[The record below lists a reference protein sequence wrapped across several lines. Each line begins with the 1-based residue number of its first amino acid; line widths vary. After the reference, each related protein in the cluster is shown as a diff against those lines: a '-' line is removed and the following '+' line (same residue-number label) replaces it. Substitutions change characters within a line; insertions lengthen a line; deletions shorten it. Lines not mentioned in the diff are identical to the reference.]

1 LTASANEIG
10 WVRKLLVTE
19 AAETNEPGKPVAA
32 QQKNQNTSIKL
43 IRWRILV
50 RCFGFCIR
58 RAHKHKY
65 ASGASF
71 AGPGQFRVQ
80 HFKPRLILLLI
91 IQLAHASAATL
102 PNALRFLPELY

>member
-1 LTASANEIG
+1 MTTPCEASRSFCARRMFGFWVSARLTASANEMG
-10 WVRKLLVTE
+10 WVMKLLVTD
-19 AAETNEPGKPVAA
+19 AAEANEPGKPAAA

-71 AGPGQFRVQ
+71 AGPGQFGVQ
-80 HFKPRLILLLI
+80 
-91 IQLAHASAATL
+91 
-102 PNALRFLPELY
+102 